1 MAIRIA
7 KKRLGFESLESRRVL
22 ATFTVNADIDEV
34 VSGPTTAVTGSLRQ
48 MVRNAN
54 STPGPDTIIFAPSL
68 AGQTIT
74 LGRDAQNNLIP
85 QLQGANGE
93 LVISD
98 SVTITGLGAEELTIN
113 AGDGTDGVFGTGD
126 GHRVFQIVGNSDVT
140 LTGLTLTGGDVSL
153 AA

>member
-1 MAIRIA
+1 MIR
-7 KKRLGFESLESRRVL
+7 
-22 ATFTVNADIDEV
+22 NANDRQGPDEIVFDPAVFPIDEV
-34 VSGPTTAVTGSLRQ
+34 
-48 MVRNAN
+48 M
-54 STPGPDTIIFAPSL
+54 D
-68 AGQTIT
+68 TIT
-74 LGRDAQNNLIP
+74 LTE
-85 QLQGANGE
+85 GE

-140 LTGLTLTGGDVSL
+140 LSGLTLTGGDVSL